1 MRFRSQ
7 QAVRRCCGKWHTCVL
22 WMTGL
27 ASSCGS
33 GGQCLSLCVCVCVYV
48 VGPLGI
54 RQVCVRV
61 FDGGGLGGQGS
72 ALTQLVL

>member
-1 MRFRSQ
+1 
-7 QAVRRCCGKWHTCVL
+7 
-22 WMTGL
+22 MTGL